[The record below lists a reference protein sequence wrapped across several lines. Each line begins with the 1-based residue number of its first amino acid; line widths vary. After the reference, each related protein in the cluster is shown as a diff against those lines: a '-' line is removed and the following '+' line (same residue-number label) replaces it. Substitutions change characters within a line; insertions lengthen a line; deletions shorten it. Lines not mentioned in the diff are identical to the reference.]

1 MAKEILDNKKLAEML
16 PDLQKEFSLLSSTS
30 FTEYEDKLSKAT
42 AQAIDALQNIIIDG
56 TLAMDPEQLV
66 KAVDVLSKA
75 KVSIVDSKR
84 KLMETLIKGQVMIKA
99 LEPPKES
106 GNSSVLEDY
115 LARQRNIAMESQ
127 VDSIFAD
134 IDADNKK
141 NQ

>member
-1 MAKEILDNKKLAEML
+1 MAKEVLDNKKLAEML

-30 FTEYEDKLSKAT
+30 FVEYEDKLSKAT
-42 AQAIDALQNIIIDG
+42 AQAIDALQDIITDG

-66 KAVDVLSKA
+66 KATDVLTKA